1 MITQLLTPKGN
12 SEVKTKIEDLSGD
25 NNDDEQNVDAD
36 QESDEEEM
44 DWYFEQVLNLKKEYI
59 FFMGSPAKREGGC

>member
-25 NNDDEQNVDAD
+25 NNDDEKNVDAD

-44 DWYFEQVLNLKKEYI
+44 DWYFEQVLNLKKEYL
-59 FFMGSPAKREGGC
+59 FFM